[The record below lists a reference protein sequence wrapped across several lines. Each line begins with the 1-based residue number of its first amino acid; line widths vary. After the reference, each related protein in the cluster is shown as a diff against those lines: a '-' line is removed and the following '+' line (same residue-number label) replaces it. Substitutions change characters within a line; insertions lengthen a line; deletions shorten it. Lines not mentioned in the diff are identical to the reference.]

1 MNQLVK
7 LLDANGDQKISGAD
21 ATVFLN
27 FYDTDLDGKI
37 SKNELLSAVNQTLFD
52 MVFEEELNY
61 GREEKTD
68 LAIEQYLLKLF
79 PDDYSTLDIP
89 QLENLYTMLDTNH
102 DQTITR

>member
-37 SKNELLSAVNQTLFD
+37 SKKELLSAVNQTLFD
-52 MVFEEELNY
+52 MVFEE
-61 GREEKTD
+61 
-68 LAIEQYLLKLF
+68 
-79 PDDYSTLDIP
+79 
-89 QLENLYTMLDTNH
+89 
-102 DQTITR
+102 